1 MSVAVGELAGELEE
15 GLLAFAVGAGLQ
27 VLGAILDA
35 EVTALA
41 GPKGR
46 HDPQR
51 SAVRH
56 GSDDGLVT
64 LGGRQVSITRP
75 RVRTADGSTEV
86 ALPTYELVGST
97 ALLGRMAME
106 RMLAKV
112 STRRYGA
119 VLEPVGTTVAARS
132 RGTSRSAVS
141 RRFVAAT
148 ETALAELLGQ
158 DLSGLDLVALMVDG
172 VHFAGHCCVVALGI
186 DIEGTKHPLAVVEG
200 DTENATLVTELL
212 VGLRER
218 GLDMSRP
225 VLCVLD
231 GGKALKA
238 AVLAVFDH
246 PVIARCQL
254 HKIRNVKGYLP
265 DTVARVVER
274 RMRAAYA
281 NPDPLAGQGDLE
293 ALARELERQHPG
305 AAGSLRE
312 GLAETF
318 TVARLGVPPT
328 LARTLRST
336 NAVESMIEIC
346 RDHSR
351 NVKRWDGGSMALR
364 WCAAGLLE
372 AKKQFRRVNGHLHL
386 KALRTAL
393 NDHARV
399 DVTPPIYTPNEGV
412 AA

>member
-1 MSVAVGELAGELEE
+1 M
-15 GLLAFAVGAGLQ
+15 
-27 VLGAILDA
+27 
-35 EVTALA
+35 
-41 GPKGR
+41 
-46 HDPQR
+46 
-51 SAVRH
+51 
-56 GSDDGLVT
+56 
-64 LGGRQVSITRP
+64 
-75 RVRTADGSTEV
+75 
-86 ALPTYELVGST
+86 
-97 ALLGRMAME
+97 
-106 RMLAKV
+106 
-112 STRRYGA
+112 
-119 VLEPVGTTVAARS
+119 
-132 RGTSRSAVS
+132 
-141 RRFVAAT
+141 
-148 ETALAELLGQ
+148 
-158 DLSGLDLVALMVDG
+158 
-172 VHFAGHCCVVALGI
+172 
-186 DIEGTKHPLAVVEG
+186 
-200 DTENATLVTELL
+200 
-212 VGLRER
+212 
-218 GLDMSRP
+218 
-225 VLCVLD
+225 
-231 GGKALKA
+231 
-238 AVLAVFDH
+238 LAVFDH

-318 TVARLGVPPT
+318 TVARLGVPPA

-364 WCAAGLLE
+364 WCAGGLLE